1 MDRSTIDREKS
12 EKLYVQLYQIL
23 RAKIDSGEW
32 TVGSQI
38 PTEDELCKTFEVSK
52 ATVRLALFDLARQG
66 YLMRQQGKGT
76 FVCKRVI
83 SEGLTMLTSFRELM
97 LEAGIPFTTTLL
109 AKTVM
114 MPAEDLDI
122 ELDIPDDK
130 HIIYIKRLRSVE
142 NEPIL
147 LQETYI
153 PHDVCPNLLN
163 EDIEKDSIFELI
175 DKKYNIKITRIK
187 HFIEITYTTEEAAK
201 LLNLPGGS
209 VALLLSQQLYSG
221 EAQIMYIRS
230 IKRPDRFRFL
240 IELERKNV

>member
-1 MDRSTIDREKS
+1 MDRSIDREKS

-23 RAKIDSGEW
+23 RAKIESGELA
-32 TVGSQI
+32 VGAQI
-38 PTEDELCKTFEVSK
+38 PTEDDLCRTFEVSK

-66 YLMRQQGKGT
+66 FLMRQQGKGT

-109 AKTVM
+109 AKTVL
-114 MPAEDLDI
+114 MPSDDLNI
-122 ELDIPDDK
+122 ELDVPDEK
-130 HIIYIKRLRSVE
+130 HIIYIKRLRSVD

-153 PHDVCPNLLN
+153 PHEVCPHLLN

-175 DKKYNIKITRIK
+175 EKKYDIKITKVK
-187 HFIEITYTTEEAAK
+187 HFIEITYPSQEETR
-201 LLNLPGGS
+201 LLNLPDGS

-221 EAQIMYIRS
+221 ETQIMYSRS

-240 IELERKNV
+240 IELERKS

>member
-1 MDRSTIDREKS
+1 MADSVDREKS

-23 RAKIDSGEW
+23 KSKIDSGEW
-32 TVGSQI
+32 PVGSQI
-38 PTEDELCKTFEVSK
+38 PIEDELCRTFEVSK
-52 ATVRLALFDLARQG
+52 ATVRLALLDLARQG

-122 ELDIPDDK
+122 ELDIADNK

-153 PHDVCPNLLN
+153 PHHICPNLLN
-163 EDIEKDSIFELI
+163 EDIEQDSIFELI
-175 DKKYNIKITRIK
+175 DKKYNIKITKVK
-187 HFIEITYTTEEAAK
+187 HFIEITYPTDEEAR
-201 LLNLPGGS
+201 LLNLPAGS

-221 EAQIMYIRS
+221 ETQIMYIRS

-240 IELERKNV
+240 IELERKNA

>member
-1 MDRSTIDREKS
+1 MNRSIDREKS

-114 MPAEDLDI
+114 MPADDLDI
-122 ELDIPDDK
+122 ELDIADDK
-130 HIIYIKRLRSVE
+130 HIIFIKRLRSVD
-142 NEPIL
+142 NEPVL
-147 LQETYI
+147 LQETFI
-153 PHDVCPNLLN
+153 PHEICPHLLN
-163 EDIEKDSIFELI
+163 EDIEKDSIIELME
-175 DKKYNIKITRIK
+175 KKYAIKISKIK
-187 HFIEITYTTEEAAK
+187 HFIEITYPTPEENR
-201 LLNLPGGS
+201 LLNLPDGS
-209 VALLLSQQLYSG
+209 VALLLSQQLYSA
-221 EAQIMYIRS
+221 ERQIMYSRS

-240 IELERKNV
+240 IELESKKE